1 MPFVSRFVAAAMSC
15 LLLSDASAAPAFEAE
30 AICRAAIGFLM
41 DRDPKAMQVSRIA
54 GDVIFLTYLRP
65 IDNFVWT
72 YRCRIDGNR
81 VAWGSEPGRWRDQPS
96 DAKVSFE
103 IVGAAD
109 QLRII
114 ENRANGAVRKQL
126 FDRAKIL

>member
-15 LLLSDASAAPAFEAE
+15 LLLSGASAAPAFEAE

-41 DRDPKAMQVSRIA
+41 DRDPKAMQVSRVA
-54 GDVIFLTYLRP
+54 GDIIFLTYLRP